1 MAITD
6 HPAMR
11 SRSGNPYLPHSL
23 RDDSNVIPFPHR
35 PAPPLQTKG
44 GVPVGTSVQ
53 IQEWVGNDPDRA
65 LLALEREKESERPRI
80 TLLAHLQSVL
90 KKQGIAVEQD
100 SEPESE
106 IVLSPILGVVEP
118 MEPEVV
124 PVATDRTDSVPM
136 GLSET
141 ESMQVDGLHD
151 DGELTLIEVDPD
163 FK

>member
-23 RDDSNVIPFPHR
+23 RDDSNIVPFPHR
-35 PAPPLQTKG
+35 PAPPLQTRG

-80 TLLAHLQSVL
+80 TLLAHLQGVL
-90 KKQGIAVEQD
+90 KKHGVAVD
-100 SEPESE
+100 PEPEQE
-106 IVLSPILGVVEP
+106 VVPVPILGVVKP
-118 MEPEVV
+118 VEPELV
-124 PVATDRTDSVPM
+124 PVAVDRSDSVPV

-141 ESMQVDGLHD
+141 ESMQVTGLED
-151 DGELTLIEVDPD
+151 DGEPTLIEVDPD